1 MLTTLPAVP
10 SDFTGPRSSSPQ
22 VDPHV
27 VETRLWIEEH
37 EWLYG
42 LLRSASNVSP
52 TFRLPDLISA
62 CVAIIFAAPDAAHRI
77 FGFLGAELILR
88 DPMTPRRRES
98 MWRSQYEQLQE
109 LQRSPL
115 NRHPHPKFQ
124 LDQLTTACV
133 ALCRQADDTGVNVLR
148 QARHNMAERALR
160 GRPPDQPH

>member
-1 MLTTLPAVP
+1 MLSPHSEVP
-10 SDFTGPRSSSPQ
+10 SDLTGPRRSPQ
-22 VDPHV
+22 QPDHPV
-27 VETRLWIEEH
+27 VETRLWLEEH

-62 CVAIIFAAPDAAHRI
+62 CVAVIFAEGDATHRI
-77 FGFLGAELILR
+77 FGFLGTELILR

-98 MWRSQYEQLQE
+98 LWRPQYDLLHGLQC
-109 LQRSPL
+109 SAL

-133 ALCRQADDTGVNVLR
+133 ALCRQADGTGAIVLR

-160 GRPPDQPH
+160 ARPADQQH